1 MSALRHDICTLAI
14 VPMMEASLPEV
25 VAIER
30 DSFDNPWSMS
40 QFKGE
45 LDNPV
50 SFAYTA
56 KLALGGGDP
65 ELGPMAGYS
74 IFWVVSGEAHIL
86 NICVAPWARRRG
98 VGKGLLDFALNFM
111 DVKGV
116 FEVFLEVRPSNMG
129 AIKLYES
136 YGFKNAYRR
145 RNYYGDEDAQV
156 MSLWMK

>member
-1 MSALRHDICTLAI
+1 MSALRHDICDLAI
-14 VPMMEASLPEV
+14 VPVFEENLPEV

-30 DSFDNPWSMS
+30 DSFENPWSLA

-50 SFAYTA
+50 SFAYMA

-65 ELGPMAGYS
+65 DLGPMAGYV

-98 VGKGLLDFALNFM
+98 VARGLLDFALAVM
-111 DVKGV
+111 DGKGV
-116 FEVFLEVRPSNMG
+116 FEVFLEVRPSNQG

-136 YGFKNAYRR
+136 YGFKKAYKR